1 VAALAE
7 AVAPFFHKKH
17 GTEASTGNETLT
29 ELKEIT
35 MIRKIIL
42 SLTMFVLA
50 IFLLVP
56 PLALADTLTL
66 SLSNPVQ
73 RATPGAT
80 LTFDATVSA
89 PSTNAVPIFLNSDN
103 YTIDSPLTLDDS
115 DFFSLPLSLDPGDS
129 YTGAL
134 FTITLPSGF
143 AQGDYTGSFE
153 ILGGAD
159 GSAFDTL
166 ATTDFQI
173 SPTPEPRT
181 MLLLATGLGP
191 LGFVMYRKKGKSLS
205 GV

>member
-1 VAALAE
+1 M
-7 AVAPFFHKKH
+7 
-17 GTEASTGNETLT
+17 T
-29 ELKEIT
+29 
-35 MIRKIIL
+35 RQRIL
-42 SLTMFVLA
+42 SLAMFVLA

-56 PLALADTLTL
+56 SLALADTLTL

-73 RATPGAT
+73 SATPGST

-89 PSTNAVPIFLNSDN
+89 PSTNAAPIFLNGDN

-115 DFFSLPLSLDPGDS
+115 DFFSFPLSLDPGDS

-134 FTITLPSGF
+134 FTVTLPSGL

-166 ATTDFQI
+166 ATTGFQV
-173 SPTPEPRT
+173 SPTPEPGT
-181 MLLLATGLGP
+181 MLLLATGLG
-191 LGFVMYRKKGKSLS
+191 LLVLVMYRKRQLFPARLASRN
-205 GV
+205 VR

>member
-1 VAALAE
+1 MT
-7 AVAPFFHKKH
+7 PKPQSKTNPY
-17 GTEASTGNETLT
+17 GT
-29 ELKEIT
+29 KEIT
-35 MIRKIIL
+35 MTRQRIL
-42 SLTMFVLA
+42 SLAMFVLA

-56 PLALADTLTL
+56 SLALADTLTL

-73 RATPGAT
+73 SATPGST

-89 PSTNAVPIFLNSDN
+89 PSTNAAPIFLNGDN

-115 DFFSLPLSLDPGDS
+115 DFFSFPLSLDPGDS

-134 FTITLPSGF
+134 FTVTLPSGL

-166 ATTDFQI
+166 ATTGFQV
-173 SPTPEPRT
+173 SPTPEPGT
-181 MLLLATGLGP
+181 MLLLATGLG
-191 LGFVMYRKKGKSLS
+191 LLAFVMYRKRADISQASSVSSLK
-205 GV
+205 